1 MEYWEREIVRWVIL
15 NDLEKG
21 EWFSVVIENRERG
34 MGERG
39 MGGKKRNKVMKGLC
53 CNVEYGIEKGGKSDV
68 SDMESD
74 NWIEL
79 NCVVLC
85 CVVL

>member
-21 EWFSVVIENRERG
+21 EWFSVVIENREWG
-34 MGERG
+34 MGE
-39 MGGKKRNKVMKGLC
+39 KRNKVMKGLC
-53 CNVEYGIEKGGKSDV
+53 CNVEYGIEKGGKSEV

-79 NCVVLC
+79 C
-85 CVVL
+85 CNGDGEKRMERK

>member
-1 MEYWEREIVRWVIL
+1 M

-74 NWIEL
+74 N
-79 NCVVLC
+79 
-85 CVVL
+85 

>member
-1 MEYWEREIVRWVIL
+1 M

-21 EWFSVVIENRERG
+21 EWFSVVIENREWG
-34 MGERG
+34 KGEWG
-39 MGGKKRNKVMKGLC
+39 EKRNKVMKGLC

-74 NWIEL
+74 N
-79 NCVVLC
+79 
-85 CVVL
+85 